1 MDNDEQNVHTN
12 VMDVAAMQHGL
23 ICQLQECLA
32 LRRIA
37 LGQDVLRQ
45 NADIIVDSVQPERA
59 GSAILL
65 GCLAQWVDL
74 GFSSV
79 VHLESL
85 LRRFPPESRIQI
97 PVIDYVHLRLVEGF
111 LALAREDYDTATSH
125 FRFITSV
132 QEELP
137 DKQLIAVANFWTA
150 RALSRAGRYEEAL
163 AYTAKGQE
171 IATELGYMKMAAI
184 MRMAESWVL
193 FQRGK
198 TNEALRGFENAAEE
212 LSTTDDHV
220 ARGNIESAYG
230 RIARRHG
237 RFDRA
242 LRHFNCAMEEY
253 RRHDPQ
259 HPNVARTLVN
269 LATVKRLIGVQ
280 IQRRLDEA
288 IARRKSEKGEFQIS
302 ALALQERA
310 RLQALRNEAQAELG
324 EAEAIY
330 SPPDN
335 HHGRGSVLV
344 MRGFLHLDMGEL
356 AGALEE
362 AGKAYHVGQEKGDNI
377 LMARARILQCIAENT
392 QFEEGIE
399 ENGGPAVHAQPACD
413 FARDAV
419 ELARKTDNRR
429 LLARAYVW
437 QGLVWANRFFDNI
450 EAARKCCDEA
460 TSLLKPDGQDY
471 IWDDLQQLKV
481 RILARTG
488 VDTILREWSQGFVG
502 EKSFQ
507 QVSEEFAAIV
517 IPRVWEREFR
527 KVSRVAAKLS
537 VSPKKVRR
545 ALQAAGIIDKKREP
559 MKDEPHL
566 SR

>member
-1 MDNDEQNVHTN
+1 MDNSEQNVHTD
-12 VMDVAAMQHGL
+12 VMDLAALQHGL
-23 ICQLQECLA
+23 VRQLQECLA
-32 LRRIA
+32 LRRI
-37 LGQDVLRQ
+37 GSGHEVLTQ
-45 NADIIVDSVQPERA
+45 NTAVLDSVQPERI

-65 GCLAQWVDL
+65 GYFAQWVDL
-74 GFSSV
+74 GFSTVS
-79 VHLESL
+79 HLESL
-85 LRRFPPESRIQI
+85 LGRFPPESRIQV

-137 DKQLIAVANFWTA
+137 DKQLIVVANFWTA
-150 RALSRAGRYEEAL
+150 RALSRSGRYEAAL
-163 AYTAKGQE
+163 AYTAKSRE

-184 MRMAESWVL
+184 MRIAESWLL

-198 TNEALRGFENAAEE
+198 TNEALRGFETAAEA
-212 LSTTDDHV
+212 LNGTDDYV

-242 LRHFNCAMEEY
+242 LMHFNRAMEEY

-259 HPNVARTLVN
+259 HPSVARTLLN

-288 IARRKSEKGEFQIS
+288 ITRRKSEKRESQIS
-302 ALALQERA
+302 TPVLQERA
-310 RLQALRNEAQAELG
+310 RLQALRMEAQAELD

-330 SPPDN
+330 NRSDN
-335 HHGRGSVLV
+335 HHGRGSVLLI
-344 MRGFLHLDMGEL
+344 RGFLHLDTGDL

-362 AGKAYHVGQEKGDNI
+362 ASEAYRVGQEKDDNI
-377 LMARARILQCIAENT
+377 LMARARVVQCVVENT

-399 ENGGPAVHAQPACD
+399 DGGPAVHAQPACD

-450 EAARKCCDEA
+450 EAARKCGDEA

-559 MKDEPHL
+559 MKDKPHL
-566 SR
+566 SQ